1 MREVREKLLR
11 GALLLREGRIKQG
24 GELLKECEGML
35 EQAGDRG

>member
-1 MREVREKLLR
+1 MSEVKGRLLK